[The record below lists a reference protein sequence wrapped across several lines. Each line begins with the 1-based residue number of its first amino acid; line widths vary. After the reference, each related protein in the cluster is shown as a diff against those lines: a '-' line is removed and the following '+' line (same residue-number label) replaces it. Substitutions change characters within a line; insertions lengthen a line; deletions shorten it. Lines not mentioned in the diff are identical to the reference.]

1 MTTTVRVTV
10 FDVVTVTVGGGVAV
24 VVVPVVAVVPV
35 VPVVDAVVPVV
46 DAVVPVVDAVVPVVV
61 SAELAFAPFTMLAD
75 AKPMTPSTTKQTRSL
90 RSRRTSTSLGAF
102 REAFSRAPQRKRV
115 HRVAYGNFTND
126 HSLTYA
132 RSSFAIPGPSGRE
145 IGGKR

>member
-1 MTTTVRVTV
+1 V
-10 FDVVTVTVGGGVAV
+10 FDVVTVTVGGGVV
-24 VVVPVVAVVPV
+24 VV

-46 DAVVPVVDAVVPVVV
+46 DAVVPVVDAVVPVVAAVVPVVDAVVPVVV
-61 SAELAFAPFTMLAD
+61 SAEPAFAPFTMLAD

-102 REAFSRAPQRKRV
+102 REAFSRTPQRKRA
-115 HRVAYGNFTND
+115 HRVAYHNFTND